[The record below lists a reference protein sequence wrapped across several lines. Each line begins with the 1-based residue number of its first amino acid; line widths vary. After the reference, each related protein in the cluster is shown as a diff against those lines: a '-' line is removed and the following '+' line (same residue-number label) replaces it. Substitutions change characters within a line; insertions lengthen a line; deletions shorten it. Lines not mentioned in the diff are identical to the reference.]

1 MPLRT
6 PLGDPMSRLFFDR
19 HPHAAL
25 LMDGNGRVLHAN
37 AAADWLSLHGEF
49 LDFADMTGLSWVD
62 GGALPHDLTAGWTRR
77 LRVRAADGSS
87 RQADV
92 SLFRATEL
100 PGDIPTFFVVLRD
113 VTAAVEAARE
123 GHQVESRSRVTTDT
137 APVLIW
143 MAADTMMRDWFNK
156 SWLRFRGRTL
166 GDELGE
172 GWTEG
177 LHPEDLERCLGV
189 YSASF
194 EEREPFTMDY
204 RLRRSDGMHRWMLE
218 TGIPRWNDDG
228 EFLGYIG
235 TCLDITDRKE
245 LEDKLAD
252 RTRLL
257 RLSDRRREDFLAR
270 LSHELRNPLG
280 AVANAAAIL
289 RTMEHGDRNLALVR
303 DIIERQ
309 VSQLSRLVG
318 DLVDVT
324 RITKG
329 RIVLQRERLA
339 LDAVV
344 AAAVDEARP
353 VITQRAQVVRVESA
367 APGLQC
373 DGDAHRLGQALSALL
388 DNASKFSPDGA
399 AIVVSVQGSAD
410 SVAIV
415 VRDVGAGIAPE
426 LLPHV
431 CEIFV
436 QGAQNSLGSGLGVGL
451 TIAKHVARLHG
462 GELQLDSAGQGLGTE
477 ATLTLPLKAQ
487 VPELVTDLSSISG
500 RRVLI
505 IEDNDDARESL
516 RILLEMQGNEVVTA
530 ADAAQGLQA
539 AAAFTPELVI
549 CDIGLPDVDGF
560 ELVRSLR
567 ETLAG
572 QPTRYIAVTGY
583 GRAEDL
589 HRAMDSGFD
598 SFLVK
603 PLRAPA
609 ADTPTPSPG
618 FREIG

>member
-6 PLGDPMSRLFFDR
+6 PLGDPLSRLFFDR

-25 LMDGNGRVLHAN
+25 LMDGNGTVLHAN
-37 AAADWLSLHGEF
+37 AAADWLSLHGAF
-49 LDFADMTGLSWVD
+49 PDFADMTGLSWAD
-62 GGALPHDLTAGWTRR
+62 GGVLPHDLTAGWTRR

-92 SLFRATEL
+92 SLFRATES

-113 VTAAVEAARE
+113 ATAAVEAARE

-143 MAADTMMRDWFNK
+143 MAANTMMRDWFNK

-189 YSASF
+189 YSTSF

-204 RLRRSDGMHRWMLE
+204 RLRRSDGVHRWMLE

-228 EFLGYIG
+228 DFLGYIG

-329 RIVLQRERLA
+329 RIVLQRERLD

-344 AAAVDEARP
+344 AAVVDEARP
-353 VITQRAQVVRVESA
+353 ITMQRAQVVQVEST

-388 DNASKFSPDGA
+388 HNASKFSPDGA
-399 AIVVSVQGSAD
+399 SITVSVQGSAD

-415 VRDVGAGIAPE
+415 VKDVGAGITPE

-436 QGAQNSLGSGLGVGL
+436 QGSQNSLGSGLGVGL
-451 TIAKHVARLHG
+451 TIANHVARLHG
-462 GELQLDSAGQGLGTE
+462 GELRLDSAGQGLGTE
-477 ATLTLPLKAQ
+477 ATLTLPLKAY
-487 VPELVTDLSSISG
+487 VPELVADLSSISG

-505 IEDNDDARESL
+505 IEDNDDTRESL

-560 ELVRSLR
+560 ALVRSLR
-567 ETLAG
+567 QTLAG

-589 HRAMDSGFD
+589 DRAMDSGFD

-603 PLRAPA
+603 PLRVPA
-609 ADTPTPSPG
+609 TDIPTPSRPG
-618 FREIG
+618 ETG